1 MKQFFLSAILFSI
14 GTTPLYAATMME
26 ATTKDNH
33 LSRVWI
39 NDSYARMAIL
49 KQQHGQDNATKEM
62 IIDLKANK
70 MYGVVPTSKILV
82 DISRSSLPGLPLPQ
96 TPHAKISIDSQG
108 RGPAIAGFSTH
119 KYLVSANGKKCYTM
133 FFSKDV
139 LKYRQL
145 GKFYDV
151 MSRISQVGSHEA
163 TTCGAADEQIAKL
176 PKEKYGVILK
186 SIDQSGKT
194 MMEVKQIK
202 EGVTPPAHYLQLPA
216 GYRTMSMAA
225 IMKQMQNQ
233 MRTQSK

>member
-1 MKQFFLSAILFSI
+1 MKQFFLSAILFAI

-39 NDSYARMAIL
+39 NDSYAHMAIL
-49 KQQHGQDNATKEM
+49 QQQGQDNAPKEM

-82 DISRSSLPGLPLPQ
+82 DISKFSLPGLPLPQ

-108 RGPAIAGFSTH
+108 RGPDIAGFSTH

-139 LKYRQL
+139 LKYQQL

-151 MSRISQVGSHEA
+151 MSKLSQAGSHDA
-163 TTCGAADEQIAKL
+163 TACGAADEQIEKL

-186 SIDQSGKT
+186 TIDQNGNT
-194 MMEVKQIK
+194 MMEVKKIK
-202 EGVTPPAHYLQLPA
+202 EGVTPPAHYLQLPT

-225 IMKQMQNQ
+225 MMKQMQNQ
-233 MRTQSK
+233 MRHQ